1 MTSDLSIIIPT
12 YNEKN
17 NIAPLIQSL
26 RSALE
31 DVEWEVV
38 FVDDDSP
45 DGTSKL
51 LRDYALKDN
60 RVRVI
65 QRLGRRGLASACI
78 EGVLSSSS
86 PYICIMDA
94 DLQHDE
100 GLLNQMLDSLRNEDL
115 DLVIG
120 SRYTD
125 QGNADAMPYYRKKLS
140 EAANWF
146 SNRMF
151 GVNITDP
158 MSGYF
163 MFTRHYFESVQYKL
177 SGRGFKI
184 LLDML
189 ISSHQPVRFKEL
201 PYVMRQRQH
210 GESKLDFLVIWDFL
224 IQIINRVLGK
234 FVPYRFLSFM
244 TVGFSG
250 LVIHM
255 FFLWLLHAQY
265 HGDFTYAQSVA
276 TFIAM
281 TSNYFLNN
289 IFTYHDARKKNK
301 ALWSGLFK
309 FYLVCLLGAVLNVA
323 LASYLYDRNIIWI
336 IAGISGAMAGAVWNF
351 TISNIFVWTI
361 YKKTNSQE

>member
-1 MTSDLSIIIPT
+1 MTTELSIIIPT
-12 YNEKN
+12 FNEKN
-17 NIAPLIQSL
+17 NIAPLINSL
-26 RSALE
+26 KSVLQE
-31 DVEWEVV
+31 VEWEVI

-51 LRDYALKDN
+51 LREYALKDN
-60 RVRVI
+60 RIRII

-78 EGVLSSSS
+78 EGVLSSVS
-86 PYICIMDA
+86 PCICIMDA
-94 DLQHDE
+94 DMQHDE
-100 GLLNQMLDSLRNEDL
+100 GLLMQMLNLLGREDL

-120 SRYTD
+120 SRYVD
-125 QGNADAMPYYRKKLS
+125 QGNADAMPYHRKKLS
-140 EAANWF
+140 VAANWLT
-146 SNRMF
+146 NRSF

-163 MFTRHYFESVQYKL
+163 MFTRSYFESVKYRL

-189 ISSHQPVRFKEL
+189 IASPQSVRFKEL
-201 PYVMRQRQH
+201 PYVMRSRQH
-210 GESKLDFLVIWDFL
+210 GESKLDFLVIWDFM
-224 IQIINRVLGK
+224 IQLINRTFGRII
-234 FVPYRFLSFM
+234 PYRFLSFVA
-244 TVGFSG
+244 VGFSG
-250 LVIHM
+250 LFIHM
-255 FFLWLLHAQY
+255 FVLWLLHAQNNRN
-265 HGDFTYAQSVA
+265 FAYAQSVA

-289 IFTYHDARKKNK
+289 IFTYHDARKKQK

-323 LASYLYDRNIIWI
+323 LATYLYDRNVIWM

-361 YKKTNSQE
+361 YRKTDSFE